1 MMEAQWR
8 IELLGG
14 LRVSQGQ
21 RGIPPFRRPKVEALF
36 AYLALYCRHPQ
47 PREVLIEL
55 LWPEIDPH
63 AGRNNLRFLLH
74 ALRREL
80 ESPAVSEAGAAGA
93 NGAAS
98 SLIITRGDTLF
109 LDPAAFV
116 TDVGE
121 FEAALQAAGRTG
133 TRS

>member
-21 RGIPPFRRPKVEALF
+21 RVIPPFRRPKVEALF

-47 PREVLIEL
+47 PREALIEL

-63 AGRNNLRFLLH
+63 AGRNNLRFFLH

-80 ESPAVSEAGAAGA
+80 ESPAAPEVGAVGAGDAAGS
-93 NGAAS
+93 GAPPAG
-98 SLIITRGDTLF
+98 SLIITRGDTVS

-121 FEAALQAAGRTG
+121 
-133 TRS
+133 